1 MMLRFVCY
9 LDGIKHSGSTVR
21 AAHPFPSLSREYKWE
36 QQIDWDSATSI
47 YSTDY
52 SVNDSI
58 ALLTLIGQTPLNRSQ
73 KLPAPYKRLID

>member
-1 MMLRFVCY
+1 MMLKFVCY

-36 QQIDWDSATSI
+36 QQIDWDSTTSI

-73 KLPAPYKRLID
+73 